1 MLEYG
6 NAVTIG
12 KVERHK
18 NLAVAPIYAQDSFLE
33 EVLMLDKA
41 LQTGSFT
48 VTGSE
53 VNEMIVENNLDD
65 KVLVVGG
72 STIEREGG
80 QKRYSKF
87 PTLIMPHS
95 QIILPVNCAERGE
108 CNIGGR
114 YGANTTIVMPSLRAG
129 NVSQGEAWR
138 QIHDTTIILGR
149 MNRTRSYCYADK
161 HANVEDYLDAIGRQP
176 RDGQVGIVAGIRDG
190 DRTIYYTDFF
200 GRHQI
205 LSETY
210 SKLAKCFGIVARVH
224 EGNVDDITEDNLAR
238 FLRNFNAA
246 KISGQE
252 HVGGGNLYLLGN
264 QHSGSVLTGSV
275 LSYEDAPV
283 QVTMRQKVE

>member
-1 MLEYG
+1 MLEKEYRNG
-6 NAVTIG
+6 IAIG
-12 KVERHK
+12 RVERHR
-18 NLAVAPIYAQDSFLE
+18 NLATAPVYAQDSFLE
-33 EVLMLDKA
+33 EVLMLEKA
-41 LQTGSFT
+41 LRTGSFS

-53 VNEMIVENNLDD
+53 VNEMVVENNLDD

-72 STIEREGG
+72 ATIERKNG

-87 PTLIMPHS
+87 PTLVMPHS
-95 QIILPVNCAERGE
+95 QIILPVNCAEEGE
-108 CNIGGR
+108 SRIRGR
-114 YGANTTIVMPSLRAG
+114 YGGNTTIVMPSLRAG

-138 QIHDTTIILGR
+138 RIQDTTIILGR
-149 MNRTRSYCYADK
+149 MNATRSYCYADK

-205 LSETY
+205 LSEAY
-210 SKLAKCFGIVARVH
+210 PKLAKCFGIVARVH
-224 EGNVDDITEDNLAR
+224 DGNADNVTVDELAG
-238 FLRNFNAA
+238 FLKKFNTA
-246 KISGQE
+246 KVSRQK

-264 QHSGSVLTGSV
+264 PVKGSI
-275 LSYEDAPV
+275 LSYKDAPV